1 MLMALLS
8 LSFLFCYGV
17 EKVHC
22 STVHENN
29 QDFHSL
35 LDFKKGIT
43 NDPNGAMSNW
53 TNNTHFCRWNGVKC
67 TLTPPYRVMELNLTG
82 NDLAGR
88 ISTSVGNLTYLSL
101 LALPNNRFSGP
112 IPPLNKLQNL
122 SYLSLDN
129 NFLNGVIPESL
140 TNCSNL
146 DTLGLS
152 KNNLTGVIPPS
163 IGSLTKLKVIFLYKN
178 NLSGVIPSSLGNIT
192 NLSVIALSEN
202 QLNGLIPTELWQMP
216 HIASL
221 YLFCN
226 NLSGEI
232 PQTISNLSSL
242 QELSLA
248 VNMLSNTLPSNFGH
262 ALPNLKLLY
271 LGGNLFEGQIP
282 DSLGNVS
289 GLVHLD
295 MSYNKLTGKI
305 HSIFGKLLGL
315 SFLNLEENMFEA
327 SDSASWDFFVDLIAC
342 SSLTVLSL
350 ASNNLQGAI
359 PNSIANLSTN
369 LRNLLMSD
377 NHLSGV
383 VPPSIGKLNGLIELE
398 LDGNNFTGT
407 IEDWM
412 PKLTSLQK
420 LYLHDNSFEGTI
432 PPSISNLAHLTLLD
446 FSNNKFTGSIPPS
459 MGNIQLLINL
469 SLSNNNFRGTIPA
482 KFGDLKQLVFLDV
495 SSNELGGEIPNSLG
509 QCQNLAAIKMDQN
522 VLIGNIPTSFSNL
535 KSLSLLNLSHN
546 KLSGPLPNYLNDLKL
561 LNKID
566 LSYNNFHGE
575 IPKAGI
581 LDNSTLV
588 SLDGNSGLCGGAMNL
603 HMPSC
608 HTISRRART
617 ISDLVKI
624 LIPMFGLMSLLH
636 LVYLVFGKKTSRRPH
651 LSQRSF
657 GEHFEKVTYND
668 LAKATRDFSEY
679 NLIGRGSYGSVY
691 SGKLK
696 EVEVAVKVFNL
707 EMQGADKSFLV
718 ECETLRSI
726 QHRNLLPIITA
737 CSSIDTTGNSFKA
750 LIYELMPNGNL
761 DKWIHHKDN
770 EALPKRLSLAQRI
783 AVVVNVADALDYLH
797 HDCGRPTIHC
807 DLKPSNILLGDDMN
821 AVLADFGI
829 AHLYSDSQSTWTSS
843 FSSIG
848 VKGSIGYIPPGIYA
862 TSSPVSL

>member
-1 MLMALLS
+1 MRNSKPPSKLAMLMALLS

-420 LYLHDNSFEGTI
+420 LYLHDNSFE
-432 PPSISNLAHLTLLD
+432 
-446 FSNNKFTGSIPPS
+446 
-459 MGNIQLLINL
+459 
-469 SLSNNNFRGTIPA
+469 
-482 KFGDLKQLVFLDV
+482 
-495 SSNELGGEIPNSLG
+495 
-509 QCQNLAAIKMDQN
+509 
-522 VLIGNIPTSFSNL
+522 
-535 KSLSLLNLSHN
+535 
-546 KLSGPLPNYLNDLKL
+546 
-561 LNKID
+561 
-566 LSYNNFHGE
+566 
-575 IPKAGI
+575 
-581 LDNSTLV
+581 
-588 SLDGNSGLCGGAMNL
+588 
-603 HMPSC
+603 
-608 HTISRRART
+608 
-617 ISDLVKI
+617 
-624 LIPMFGLMSLLH
+624 
-636 LVYLVFGKKTSRRPH
+636 VFGKKTSRRPH

-848 VKGSIGYIPPGIYA
+848 VKGSIGYIPPEYGGGGSVS
-862 TSSPVSL
+862 TSGDVYSFGVVCLEILIGKRPIDPVFIGGLDIISFVKNSFPDQIFHIMDSHLVEECEHLIQDNKVTNEEMYQCLVDLLQVALSCTCSLPSERSNMKQVASKLHAIKTSQIGYK